1 MLRSLY
7 SAVSG
12 MQAHQTKLD
21 VIGNNIANVNTYG
34 FKSSK
39 ARFQDVF
46 YQTLQNSTAG
56 NNLVG
61 GTNASQ
67 VGYGTKVAGID
78 LNMGRSSLQS
88 TGSSKDVAI
97 TGEGFFQVMDADGN
111 IFYTRAGKLQ
121 VDAASGSLTDSNGY
135 TVLGVS
141 GNPLGQA
148 ANSQKIRLNVNN
160 KQATQSTVTNLIN
173 KVNHTITAENSTVYG
188 DVAISFELDESLPD
202 GADIYVKPSELSET
216 NIVVYV
222 NDDSTFT
229 SWTDFN
235 KKMNEAIT
243 RANGGITHPA
253 GNFTVSSAT
262 DRVLFDPANPLT
274 GAEIVGDDFKIQQGE
289 MNFRD
294 AGHIQNGIFGGF
306 KPSGMSTEPMFT
318 AEGNVS
324 YKITHNN
331 TANPA
336 YYEITADVAQADG
349 TTRTFVGQ
357 INANSTGANKVWLKE
372 TAASSTAAGETAGQ
386 YIEMSHLGYTAITSY
401 FNDNAADPAT
411 FPTTINNGGTI
422 TAAHESRQ
430 LGFGTV
436 FALKGGSEGGAL
448 DLSSLSIA
456 VLSNGVIT
464 AQHPDEGAI
473 EIGRL
478 DLAMFENPNGL
489 EEVGNGYFQVGNN
502 SGEPQLVKAGQDGS
516 GALQTSALEMSNVD
530 ISDEFADMIV
540 TQRGFQANSR
550 IITVSDSILEEL
562 VNLVR

>member
-46 YQTLQNSTAG
+46 YQTLQNSTSG
-56 NNLVG
+56 TNLVG

-67 VGYGTKVAGID
+67 VGYGTKIAGID
-78 LNMGRSSLQS
+78 LNMGRSSLQA

-111 IFYTRAGKLQ
+111 VFYTRAGKLQ

-148 ANSQKIRLNVNN
+148 AGSDRIRLNVNN
-160 KQATQSTVTNLIN
+160 KQTTQAKAEALIN
-173 KVNHTITAENSTVYG
+173 KVNYTITSENSTAYG
-188 DVAISFELDESLPD
+188 NVSITFQADESLPD
-202 GADIYVKPSELSET
+202 GADMYVKSDEYSET
-216 NIVVYV
+216 SITVHV
-222 NDDSTFT
+222 NSNATFEN
-229 SWTDFN
+229 WKEFN
-235 KKMNEAIT
+235 EKMNTAIT
-243 RANGGITHPA
+243 RANGGIIHPA

-262 DRVLFDPANPLT
+262 DRTLFDPANPLT
-274 GAEIVGDDFKIQQGE
+274 GAEICGNDYAVQQGE
-289 MNFRD
+289 MNFVAPD
-294 AGHIQNGIFGGF
+294 HVLNGIFGGF
-306 KPSGMSTEPMFT
+306 KPSGMSTEPIFT

-324 YKITHNN
+324 YEIRHDD
-331 TANPA
+331 TATPPF
-336 YYEITADVAQADG
+336 YEVTATVAQADG
-349 TTRTFVGQ
+349 STRTFVGQ
-357 INANSTGANKVWLKE
+357 INSNSTVANKVWLKE
-372 TAASSTAAGETAGQ
+372 TPTSSQAAGQEAGQ

-401 FNDNAADPAT
+401 FTDHAADAT
-411 FPTTINNGGTI
+411 AYPTTITNGGTI

-430 LGFGTV
+430 LGLGTS
-436 FALKGGSEGGAL
+436 FALKGGSVGGAL
-448 DLSSLSIA
+448 NLSSLSIA

-464 AQHPDEGAI
+464 AQHPDEGDI

-502 SGEPQLVKAGQDGS
+502 SGQPQVVKAGEDGS